1 MEVRGGR
8 GERRGKG
15 EGKLIFSLE
24 FYLIFFLNLL
34 FPPSEFQ
41 AACRRFLACGRAFDF
56 GLIWHMQIAP

>member
-24 FYLIFFLNLL
+24 FYLIFFSKSTF
-34 FPPSEFQ
+34 FPLRVSSCLSTFPGVRSCF
-41 AACRRFLACGRAFDF
+41 
-56 GLIWHMQIAP
+56 